1 MSPSLFFTYLF
12 KKKQLMGTGKSKH
25 LCIAV
30 QHLIPT
36 FSLFDP
42 QIVIFTNST
51 NKQEMA
57 MMLEFAYACLQAHW
71 SVWSLPF
78 STAWAQSLSN
88 KWDC

>member
-1 MSPSLFFTYLF
+1 
-12 KKKQLMGTGKSKH
+12 MGTGKSNQL

-57 MMLEFAYACLQAHW
+57 MMLEFAYACLQAH
-71 SVWSLPF
+71 
-78 STAWAQSLSN
+78 
-88 KWDC
+88 